1 MNRQGFRLGLPRDL
15 GLGIWSLGFSL
26 CGRAI
31 DPDDRAAWRPA
42 QKVSFDERS
51 NHQARCVVIQPPQP
65 CRLRKRQL
73 QTRHL
78 YELISHAVYES
89 MKVHALRISNTQAKS
104 GNRPRRD
111 ESLMFSDASIVEAL
125 LDARCGDAIQTT
137 LRGTDDRR
145 DSSVGRVPRCMM
157 MVHREPADSYGQHL

>member
-1 MNRQGFRLGLPRDL
+1 LEF
-15 GLGIWSLGFSL
+15 FL

-31 DPDDRAAWRPA
+31 DPNDRAAWRPA

-65 CRLRKRQL
+65 GRLRKRQL

-78 YELISHAVYES
+78 DELISHAVYES
-89 MKVHALRISNTQAKS
+89 VKVHAPRMSNTQAKS
-104 GNRPRRD
+104 GNRPVRG
-111 ESLMFSDASIVEAL
+111 ESPMFSRASIVKAL
-125 LDARCGDAIQTT
+125 LDDRCGDAIQTT
-137 LRGTDDRR
+137 SRGFDGRR

-157 MVHREPADSYGQHL
+157 MVHREPADFYGTHL